1 MFLGLGGGERKI
13 QVQEQATADQQ
24 ILAILGELQAAIGG
38 DVTRLK
44 PDEVDRVREILRH
57 GKILIEIAKYE
68 EAKGIVRARWRSV
81 ILGLAAVASGLALL
95 WEKFAALGRWALGL
109 VQ

>member
-1 MFLGLGGGERKI
+1 M
-13 QVQEQATADQQ
+13 QEQATADQQ

-44 PDEVDRVREILRH
+44 PDEVDRVR
-57 GKILIEIAKYE
+57 KILAYGETLVEIAKYE

-95 WEKFAALGRWALGL
+95 WEKVAALGRWVLGM

>member
-1 MFLGLGGGERKI
+1 M
-13 QVQEQATADQQ
+13 QEQATADQQ
-24 ILAILGELQAAIGG
+24 ILAILAQLQAAIGS

-44 PDEVDRVREILRH
+44 PDEVDRVR
-57 GKILIEIAKYE
+57 KILAYGETLVEIAKYE

-95 WEKFAALGRWALGL
+95 WEKFAAIGRWALGF